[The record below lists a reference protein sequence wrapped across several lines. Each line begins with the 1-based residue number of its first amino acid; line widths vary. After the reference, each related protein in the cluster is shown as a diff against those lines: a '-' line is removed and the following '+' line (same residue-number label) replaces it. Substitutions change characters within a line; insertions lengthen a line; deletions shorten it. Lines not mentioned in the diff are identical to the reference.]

1 MNAIPKCPTAL
12 IDPHLSCPSESP
24 LTVWMHDP
32 WCRTPW
38 YTASLSRA
46 LALQGHAV
54 RLASPSYI
62 YEPEYLRDQGLEP
75 QPGVADLARFAA
87 FRKLGQPARL
97 AAYLVNS
104 MGLNLS
110 ASVSPPQILHQHQCV
125 LLERGWR
132 SELNLLRWCRRRGV
146 KIVHTVHNLLP
157 HSNRAFHKPLY
168 SELYHL
174 ADALICHDD
183 DTASEL
189 NHEFRISARRI
200 HVVPHGPLF
209 ADVPRISPLE
219 CRKELGWAPGARVFL
234 ALGVLGR
241 YKGLDILLEAWED
254 FVRSLPKAPMP
265 MLVIAGNGPESE
277 KKVLVVL
284 GRQLPSRSETL
295 RLDLRY
301 IPASQIPLYQH
312 AADVLLYP
320 YRDITTS
327 GALLTGLNYCKP
339 IIASDLPPFREYLF
353 AGKNAILVG
362 PGERGDLTQ
371 ALRTMMD
378 PSCYARLQTG
388 SASNPDLVVQWSEI
402 SRRVELVYRAV
413 LG

>member
-1 MNAIPKCPTAL
+1 MIANPKYQMAL
-12 IDPHLSCPSESP
+12 IHPDLSCTSESP
-24 LTVWMHDP
+24 LRVWMHDP

-46 LALQGHAV
+46 LGVRGHAV
-54 RLASPSYI
+54 RLTCPSYI
-62 YEPEYLRDQGLEP
+62 YEPEYFQDQGLIP
-75 QPGVADLARFAA
+75 RPGVADLSRFAA

-104 MGLNLS
+104 AGLHVG
-110 ASVSPPQILHQHQCV
+110 ASVAPPQIIHQHQCV

-132 SELNLLRWCRRRGV
+132 SELNLLRRCRKHGV
-146 KIVHTVHNLLP
+146 KVVHTVHNLLP
-157 HSNRAFHKPLY
+157 HTNLAFHEPLY
-168 SELYHL
+168 SELYHA
-174 ADALICHDD
+174 ADALICHDI

-189 NHEFRISARRI
+189 SHRFRIPSERV

-209 ADVPRISPLE
+209 ADVPRISPSE
-219 CRKELGWAPGARVFL
+219 GRRVLGWAPGPRVFL
-234 ALGVLGR
+234 ALGVLAR
-241 YKGLDILLEAWED
+241 YKGLDILLEAWAD
-254 FVRSLPKAPMP
+254 FVRKAPHDPMP
-265 MLVIAGNGPESE
+265 VLVIAGNGPETE
-277 KKVLVVL
+277 KKVLEDL
-284 GRQLPSRSETL
+284 SRRLKLRSETL
-295 RLDLRY
+295 HLDLRY

-353 AGKNAILVG
+353 AGENAMLVR
-362 PGERGDLTQ
+362 PGDRGELAQ
-371 ALRTMMD
+371 ALETMMD
-378 PSCYARLQTG
+378 SSCYARLEAG
-388 SASNPDLVVQWSEI
+388 SATNPDLVAQWTEI
-402 SRRVELVYRAV
+402 SRQVACVYHTV